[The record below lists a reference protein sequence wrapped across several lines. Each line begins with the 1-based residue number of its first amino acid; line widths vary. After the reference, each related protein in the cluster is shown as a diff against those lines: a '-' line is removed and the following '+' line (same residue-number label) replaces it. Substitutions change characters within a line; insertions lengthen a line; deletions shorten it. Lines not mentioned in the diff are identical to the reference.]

1 MNRLPDLE
9 AWAIFAKVAEAGSF
23 ARAAKELQL
32 SQATISKAITRLV
45 FAIGAT
51 IMDAPPEKLH
61 ELTEQLVLMVRMI
74 VTGTQTLAVTGVTER

>member
-1 MNRLPDLE
+1 M
-9 AWAIFAKVAEAGSF
+9 
-23 ARAAKELQL
+23 
-32 SQATISKAITRLV
+32 